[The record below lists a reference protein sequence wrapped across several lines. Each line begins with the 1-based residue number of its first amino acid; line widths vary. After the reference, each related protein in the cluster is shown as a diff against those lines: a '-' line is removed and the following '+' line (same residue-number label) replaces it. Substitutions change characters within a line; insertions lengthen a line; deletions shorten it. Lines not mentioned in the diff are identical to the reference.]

1 MSSDTPAD
9 GVRTERKSSTAG
21 PAEPTNVQK
30 EEVEYDDFG
39 LPVRKRRPRTPVSET
54 SDSEEQF
61 EDAVASKA
69 ASQDKEEVSN
79 EEKGIKGVKGGPAVV
94 PEDTNEKA
102 KAVGDAS
109 DQVNDHVADSSKD
122 ARQTADAEKAEEV
135 KDSEEQPT
143 AKRNKEEKVV
153 DQQAGDESAAV
164 KADNEARPT
173 EKENV
178 QEASVTKQ
186 EGNIPGAQQ
195 NKGTAQPMATSA
207 TSFAHRHQNS
217 VISVNEYSHQH
228 AVLQPKQKEEIKEDD
243 GEWQTMPAY
252 AHYDMYDDDNRL
264 IAKEN
269 AEELE
274 DMSGYA
280 NVGGAAKGYTRV
292 IMDDDADSQTSMDDN
307 TAYLFKEKSTA
318 LADEDEEGRD
328 PLSQLQTTKK
338 LLTEGQRVAY
348 VGLVRLA
355 MVEMENKFS
364 KIERKSKA
372 VKKML
377 DMQAETSKMWAQKI
391 MVRIYGHMDINT
403 SEQIMIEQLSEHG
416 VVPADLVPALMQN
429 ARVKNPAAEEPE
441 KSESTKDTDSAR
453 PSVSSPRPETPVDMI
468 QSPRKSEPES
478 PDSLQSPS
486 PPPYEEHQG
495 DDYPEV
501 KKPSQL
507 PTSKNLDIDLR
518 WTVLC
523 DLFLVLIADS
533 VYDSR
538 SRELFEQVGKYLSVD
553 WLEICR
559 FEKRVTD
566 ALEMQEQADKENWN
580 EDDHMVSRARRAR
593 NKRLAFMGLAT
604 VGGGLVIGL
613 SAGLLAPLIGAGL
626 AAGFTTIGVAG
637 TSSFLAGAGGAAIIT
652 STGVVTGSTVGV
664 RAANR
669 RTGAV
674 KTFEYRPLH
683 NNKRTHLIITLA
695 GWMNGKID
703 DVRLPYST
711 VDPVMGDIYSV
722 LWEPEMLRSMGDT
735 INILATEALTQGL
748 QQVLGSTILTALM
761 AAMTLPLALTKLS
774 YLIDN
779 PWIVSQARADM
790 AGLILADSLI
800 DRNLGTRPVTLIGFS
815 LGARVIFSC
824 LKELANRGAF
834 GLIQNVYMFG
844 TPVVA
849 KFDDYVR
856 ARSIIPGRFVNG
868 YATNDWILGYLFRA
882 TSGGVMR
889 VAGLAPVQVPT
900 IENVNVT
907 ELVPGHMAYRAA
919 MPKLLREVGWIVESD
934 EFAEIEDPDPDNHE
948 LRQRELINEIEEA
961 RKELE
966 KKNAEKERRGSKLSW
981 WKKKKGDKKEWEV
994 YDENSSQPQHKTLDR
1009 DGDPAKIAENPI
1021 MFDIDAIR
1029 KEVAVLAA
1037 ESKEYNAEAEFEI
1050 KEIKSTLP
1058 PMKIDISTVP
1068 PPPYSHLRETKSYN
1082 DSLGTS
1088 SMDSKI
1094 AVNGAQTTS
1103 ATSAHSNGGFEEY
1116 DEYDE
1121 GAEHMEMTFDSSFR
1135 EPTSSASK
1143 SPMPPT
1149 VAHSGASTPWEST
1162 PIKSPWDPDSQPTW
1176 DDPTTIER
1184 PPLKSAMTSP
1194 QPMTSNSTNGNPG
1207 YNAWADEFDDDF
1219 GKEKEVQMTFM

>member
-1 MSSDTPAD
+1 MSSETPAEEKK
-9 GVRTERKSSTAG
+9 TEDTSSTTTTKP
-21 PAEPTNVQK
+21 PAVPKTEA
-30 EEVEYDDFG
+30 EYDDFG
-39 LPVRKRRPRTPVSET
+39 LPIRKRRPRTPVSET
-54 SDSEEQF
+54 SDSEEEEF

-69 ASQDKEEVSN
+69 ASHDKGGLVN
-79 EEKGIKGVKGGPAVV
+79 VEKGQQDVEEAPVV
-94 PEDTNEKA
+94 VSEVVLEKSEP
-102 KAVGDAS
+102 VGDAPAPVNGHVEETKATAGQMKSEDKVTETKSS
-109 DQVNDHVADSSKD
+109 DEKPVDKENNG
-122 ARQTADAEKAEEV
+122 EKAE
-135 KDSEEQPT
+135 K
-143 AKRNKEEKVV
+143 KN
-153 DQQAGDESAAV
+153 DE
-164 KADNEARPT
+164 
-173 EKENV
+173 ENV
-178 QEASVTKQ
+178 AERKEDVPASTPQPHDTEHPKA
-186 EGNIPGAQQ
+186 ES
-195 NKGTAQPMATSA
+195 TAHT
-207 TSFAHRHQNS
+207 HRHQTS

-228 AVLQPKQKEEIKEDD
+228 AVLQPKKEEEDVKEDD

-252 AHYDMYDDDNRL
+252 ARYDMYDDDNRL

-328 PLSQLQTTKK
+328 PLMQLQTTKN

-355 MVEMENKFS
+355 MVEMEHKFS
-364 KIERKSKA
+364 KIDRKSKP
-372 VKKML
+372 VKKVL
-377 DMQAETSKMWAQKI
+377 DMQSETSKMWAQKI
-391 MVRIYGHMDINT
+391 MVRIYGHMDINA
-403 SEQIMIEQLSEHG
+403 SEQIMIEQLSDHG

-441 KSESTKDTDSAR
+441 LSESTEGDGSAR
-453 PSVSSPRPETPVDMI
+453 PSVSSPRPETPVDKP
-468 QSPRKSEPES
+468 QSPRKSES
-478 PDSLQSPS
+478 SDSVQSPP
-486 PPPYEEHQG
+486 PPPYEQHRG

-580 EDDHMVSRARRAR
+580 EDDHMVSRAKRAR

-652 STGVVTGSTVGV
+652 STAVVTGSTVGV

-695 GWMNGKID
+695 GWMNGKVD

-790 AGLILADSLI
+790 AGLILADSLV
-800 DRNLGTRPVTLIGFS
+800 DRNLGTRPVTLVGFS
-815 LGARVIFSC
+815 LGSRVIFSC
-824 LKELANRGAF
+824 LKELSNRGAF

-849 KFDDYVR
+849 KVDEYVKAR
-856 ARSIIPGRFVNG
+856 AIVPGRFVNG

-934 EFAEIEDPDPDNHE
+934 EFVEIEDPDPDNHE

-966 KKNAEKERRGSKLSW
+966 KKAAEKEKKGGKLSW

-994 YDENSSQPQHKTLDR
+994 YDENSSLPQHKTIDR

-1029 KEVAVLAA
+1029 KEVAALAA

-1058 PMKIDISTVP
+1058 PMKIDIATVP
-1068 PPPYSHLRETKSYN
+1068 PPPYSNLRETKSYN

-1088 SMDSKI
+1088 TLDSKT
-1094 AVNGAQTTS
+1094 ATNGAHTSTS
-1103 ATSAHSNGGFEEY
+1103 ATTQGKNTFAEY

-1135 EPTSSASK
+1135 EPVSSVSK
-1143 SPMPPT
+1143 SPIPPST
-1149 VAHSGASTPWEST
+1149 GHSGASTPWEST
-1162 PIKSPWDPDSQPTW
+1162 SIKPPWNPDLQPTW
-1176 DDPTTIER
+1176 DDPTPAQR
-1184 PPLKSAMTSP
+1184 PQLKSVNTSP
-1194 QPMTSNSTNGNPG
+1194 QPSTSNGTNGNPG

-1219 GKEKEVQMTFM
+1219 GKEKEIQMTFM